1 MAIPLRLGR
10 TLTDS
15 DNADAPK
22 VAVLSEALA
31 RKHFA
36 NGNPIG
42 RRLRIGAP
50 DGPWFTVVG
59 VVGDIKHASLA
70 APLTDAVYVS
80 GGQWLWAESARSLTL
95 RYRGEAD
102 EVVSQMRQAIWSV
115 DGERPISRVATM
127 QQLMSIGAT
136 DRRFASAIFS
146 AFGIAALLLAAMG
159 IYSAL
164 SVSVA
169 ERSSEI
175 GLRMA
180 LGARASL
187 VLRWVLTQAISLI
200 GLGVV
205 LGLLLAS
212 GTTVA
217 LQSLLFGV
225 TATDPATF
233 ALAALLLATIGLLAC
248 IAPLRRALAVEPA
261 QALRWE

>member
-1 MAIPLRLGR
+1 
-10 TLTDS
+10 
-15 DNADAPK
+15 
-22 VAVLSEALA
+22 
-31 RKHFA
+31 
-36 NGNPIG
+36 
-42 RRLRIGAP
+42 
-50 DGPWFTVVG
+50 
-59 VVGDIKHASLA
+59 
-70 APLTDAVYVS
+70 
-80 GGQWLWAESARSLTL
+80 
-95 RYRGEAD
+95 
-102 EVVSQMRQAIWSV
+102 
-115 DGERPISRVATM
+115 
-127 QQLMSIGAT
+127 
-136 DRRFASAIFS
+136 
-146 AFGIAALLLAAMG
+146 MG